1 MSGSQGSQDLGKAVL
16 RIVLGALI
24 LLHGIAKLKGGVGF
38 VEQTATQAGLPA
50 WTAYGVYIGEVVAP
64 VLLIIGLWTRAAAL
78 IIVVNM
84 LFAIALVHTKQL
96 GMLNETGGWQLELQG
111 MYLAAGLTLMLIGG
125 GRLGVGGAGGK
136 WN

>member
-24 LLHGIAKLKGGVGF
+24 LMHGIAKLKGGVGF

-50 WTAYGVYIGEVVAP
+50 WVSYGVYFGEVIAP
-64 VLLIIGLWTRAAAL
+64 VLLIIGLWTRVAAL

-84 LFAIALVHTKQL
+84 LFAIGLVHLKQI

-125 GRLGVGGAGGK
+125 GRLGVGGAGR